1 MELLVWILL
10 ISGVAGAVLPMVP
23 GPILTAVALFLALIS
38 DQINGTLYWF
48 FVVSGI
54 IIFLIDFFMPA
65 YLTKKS
71 GASKRASNG
80 ALIGMIM
87 SLFTGPGLLL
97 GAFIGAFI
105 GEFSMTSDAT
115 KSARASLY
123 AVLGV
128 FTGMAVKLF
137 YTLAMLVLYISHL
150 YL

>member
-1 MELLVWILL
+1 MELLIWILL
-10 ISGVAGAVLPMVP
+10 ILGIAGAILPMVP
-23 GPILTAVALFLALIS
+23 GPILTSVALLLALMS
-38 DQINGTLYWF
+38 DQINGALYWF

-54 IIFLIDFFMPA
+54 MIFLIDFFMPA

-80 ALIGMIM
+80 ALIGMIL
-87 SLFTGPGLLL
+87 SLFTGPGLFL

-105 GEFSMTSDAT
+105 GEFSVTSDAA
-115 KSARASLY
+115 KSARASIY

-128 FTGMAVKLF
+128 FSGMAIKLF
-137 YTLAMLVLYISHL
+137 YTLVMLVLYISQL

>member
-1 MELLVWILL
+1 MELLIWILL

-48 FVVSGI
+48 FIVSGI
-54 IIFLIDFFMPA
+54 MIFLIDFFMPA

-80 ALIGMIM
+80 ALIGMIL
-87 SLFTGPGLLL
+87 SLFTGPGLFL

-115 KSARASLY
+115 KSARASIY

-128 FTGMAVKLF
+128 FSGMAIKLF
-137 YTLAMLVLYISHL
+137 YTLAMFILYISQS

>member
-80 ALIGMIM
+80 ALIGMIL

-105 GEFSMTSDAT
+105 GEFSITSDAT

-137 YTLAMLVLYISHL
+137 YTLAMLILYISQL

>member
-1 MELLVWILL
+1 MELLIWILL
-10 ISGVAGAVLPMVP
+10 ILGIAGAILPMVP
-23 GPILTAVALFLALIS
+23 GPILTGVALLLALMS
-38 DQINGTLYWF
+38 DQINGALYWF

-54 IIFLIDFFMPA
+54 MIFLIDFFMPA

-80 ALIGMIM
+80 ALIGMIL
-87 SLFTGPGLLL
+87 SLFTGPGLFL

-105 GEFSMTSDAT
+105 GEFSVTSDAT
-115 KSARASLY
+115 KSARASIY

-128 FTGMAVKLF
+128 FSGMAIKLF
-137 YTLAMLVLYISHL
+137 YTLAMLVLYISQL

>member
-1 MELLVWILL
+1 MELLIWILL

-80 ALIGMIM
+80 ALIGMIL
-87 SLFTGPGLLL
+87 SLFTGPGLFL

-105 GEFSMTSDAT
+105 GEFSITSDAT

>member
-1 MELLVWILL
+1 MELLIWILL

-54 IIFLIDFFMPA
+54 MIFLIDFFMPA

-80 ALIGMIM
+80 ALIGMIL
-87 SLFTGPGLLL
+87 SLFTGPGLFL
-97 GAFIGAFI
+97 GAFVGAFI

-115 KSARASLY
+115 KSARASIY

-128 FTGMAVKLF
+128 FSGMAIKLF
-137 YTLAMLVLYISHL
+137 YTLAMLILYISQL

>member
-1 MELLVWILL
+1 MELLIWILL

-54 IIFLIDFFMPA
+54 MIFLIDFFMPA

-80 ALIGMIM
+80 ALIGMIL
-87 SLFTGPGLLL
+87 SLFTGPGLFL

-115 KSARASLY
+115 KSARASIY

-128 FTGMAVKLF
+128 FSGMAIKLF
-137 YTLAMLVLYISHL
+137 YTLAMLILYISQL

>member
-1 MELLVWILL
+1 MELLIWILL
-10 ISGVAGAVLPMVP
+10 ILGVAGAILPMVP
-23 GPILTAVALFLALIS
+23 GPILTAVALLLALML
-38 DQINGTLYWF
+38 DQINGALYWF

-54 IIFLIDFFMPA
+54 MIFLIDFFMPA

-80 ALIGMIM
+80 ALIGMIL
-87 SLFTGPGLLL
+87 SLFTGPGLFL

-105 GEFSMTSDAT
+105 GEFSVTSDAT
-115 KSARASLY
+115 KSARASIY

-128 FTGMAVKLF
+128 FSGMAIKLF
-137 YTLAMLVLYISHL
+137 YALAMLVLYISQL

>member
-1 MELLVWILL
+1 MELLIWILL

-80 ALIGMIM
+80 ALIGMIL

-97 GAFIGAFI
+97 GAFIGAFV

-137 YTLAMLVLYISHL
+137 YALAMLVLYISHL

>member
-1 MELLVWILL
+1 MELLIWTLL
-10 ISGVAGAVLPMVP
+10 ILGVAGAILPMVP
-23 GPILTAVALFLALIS
+23 GPILTAVALLLALML
-38 DQINGTLYWF
+38 DQINGALYWF

-54 IIFLIDFFMPA
+54 LIFLIDFFMPA

-80 ALIGMIM
+80 ALIGMIL
-87 SLFTGPGLLL
+87 SLFTGPGLFI

-105 GEFSMTSDAT
+105 GEFSVTSDAT
-115 KSARASLY
+115 KSARASIY

-128 FTGMAVKLF
+128 FSGMAIKLF
-137 YTLAMLVLYISHL
+137 YALAMLVLYISQL

>member
-1 MELLVWILL
+1 MELLIWILL
-10 ISGVAGAVLPMVP
+10 ILGIAGAILPMVP
-23 GPILTAVALFLALIS
+23 GPILTCVALLLALMS
-38 DQINGTLYWF
+38 DQINGALYWF

-54 IIFLIDFFMPA
+54 MIFLIDFFMPA

-80 ALIGMIM
+80 ALIGMIL
-87 SLFTGPGLLL
+87 SLFTGPGLFL

-115 KSARASLY
+115 KSARASIY

-128 FTGMAVKLF
+128 FSGMAIKLF
-137 YTLAMLVLYISHL
+137 YTLAMLVLYISQL

>member
-1 MELLVWILL
+1 MELLIWILL

-48 FVVSGI
+48 FIVRGI
-54 IIFLIDFFMPA
+54 MIFLIDFFMPA

-80 ALIGMIM
+80 ALIGMIL
-87 SLFTGPGLLL
+87 SLFTGPGLFL

-115 KSARASLY
+115 KSARASIY

-128 FTGMAVKLF
+128 FSGMAIKLF
-137 YTLAMLVLYISHL
+137 YTLAMLILYISQL

>member
-1 MELLVWILL
+1 MELLIWILL

-137 YTLAMLVLYISHL
+137 YTLAMLVLYINHL

>member
-1 MELLVWILL
+1 MELLIWILL

-65 YLTKKS
+65 YLTRKS

-80 ALIGMIM
+80 ALIGMIL

>member
-1 MELLVWILL
+1 MELLIWILL

-80 ALIGMIM
+80 ALIGMIL

-128 FTGMAVKLF
+128 FSGMAVKLF
-137 YTLAMLVLYISHL
+137 YTTAMLVLYISHL

>member
-1 MELLVWILL
+1 M

-71 GASKRASNG
+71 GASRRASNG
-80 ALIGMIM
+80 ALIGMIL
-87 SLFTGPGLLL
+87 SLFTGPGLFL

-105 GEFSMTSDAT
+105 GEFSITSDAT

>member
-1 MELLVWILL
+1 M

-48 FVVSGI
+48 FIVSGI
-54 IIFLIDFFMPA
+54 MIFLIDFFMPA

-80 ALIGMIM
+80 ALIGMIL
-87 SLFTGPGLLL
+87 SLFTGPGLFL

-115 KSARASLY
+115 KSARASIY

-128 FTGMAVKLF
+128 FSGMAIKLF
-137 YTLAMLVLYISHL
+137 YTLAMFILYISQS

>member
-38 DQINGTLYWF
+38 EQINGTLYWF

-71 GASKRASNG
+71 GASRRASNG
-80 ALIGMIM
+80 ALIGMIL
-87 SLFTGPGLLL
+87 SLFTGPGLFL

-105 GEFSMTSDAT
+105 GEFSITSDAT

>member
-71 GASKRASNG
+71 GASRRASNG
-80 ALIGMIM
+80 ALIGMIL
-87 SLFTGPGLLL
+87 SLFTGPGLFL

-105 GEFSMTSDAT
+105 GEFSITSDAT

>member
-1 MELLVWILL
+1 MELLIWILL

-128 FTGMAVKLF
+128 FSGMAVKLF
-137 YTLAMLVLYISHL
+137 YTTAMLVLYISHL

>member
-1 MELLVWILL
+1 MELLIWILL

-48 FVVSGI
+48 FIVSGI
-54 IIFLIDFFMPA
+54 MIFLIDFFMPA

-80 ALIGMIM
+80 ALIGMIL

>member
-80 ALIGMIM
+80 ALIGMIL

-137 YTLAMLVLYISHL
+137 YTLAILILYISQL

>member
-1 MELLVWILL
+1 MELLIWILL

-80 ALIGMIM
+80 ALIGMIL

>member
-1 MELLVWILL
+1 M

-54 IIFLIDFFMPA
+54 MIFLIDFFMPA

-80 ALIGMIM
+80 ALIGMIL
-87 SLFTGPGLLL
+87 SLFTGPGLFL

-115 KSARASLY
+115 KSARASIY

-128 FTGMAVKLF
+128 FSGMAIKLF
-137 YTLAMLVLYISHL
+137 YTLAMLILYISQL

>member
-1 MELLVWILL
+1 MELLIWILL

-48 FVVSGI
+48 FIVSGI
-54 IIFLIDFFMPA
+54 MIFLIDFFMPA

-80 ALIGMIM
+80 ALIGMIL
-87 SLFTGPGLLL
+87 SLFTGPGLFL

-105 GEFSMTSDAT
+105 GEFSVTSDAT
-115 KSARASLY
+115 KSARASIY

-128 FTGMAVKLF
+128 FSGMAIKLF
-137 YTLAMLVLYISHL
+137 YTLAMFILYISQS

>member
-1 MELLVWILL
+1 MELLIWILL
-10 ISGVAGAVLPMVP
+10 ILGIAGAILPMVP
-23 GPILTAVALFLALIS
+23 GPILTAVALLLALMS
-38 DQINGTLYWF
+38 GQINGALYWF

-54 IIFLIDFFMPA
+54 MIFLIDFFMPA

-80 ALIGMIM
+80 ALIGMIL
-87 SLFTGPGLLL
+87 SLFTGPGLFL

-105 GEFSMTSDAT
+105 GEFSMNSDAT
-115 KSARASLY
+115 KSARASIY

-128 FTGMAVKLF
+128 FSGMAIKLF
-137 YTLAMLVLYISHL
+137 YTLAMLILYISQL

>member
-1 MELLVWILL
+1 MELLIWILL
-10 ISGVAGAVLPMVP
+10 ILGIAGAILPMVP
-23 GPILTAVALFLALIS
+23 GPILTSVALLLALMS
-38 DQINGTLYWF
+38 DQINGALYWF

-54 IIFLIDFFMPA
+54 MIFLIDFFMPA

-80 ALIGMIM
+80 ALIGMILL
-87 SLFTGPGLLL
+87 LFTGPGLFI

-105 GEFSMTSDAT
+105 GEFSVTTDAA
-115 KSARASLY
+115 KSARASIY

-128 FTGMAVKLF
+128 FSGMAIKLF
-137 YTLAMLVLYISHL
+137 YTLVMLVLYISQL

>member
-48 FVVSGI
+48 IVVSGI

-71 GASKRASNG
+71 GASRRASNG
-80 ALIGMIM
+80 ALTGMIL
-87 SLFTGPGLLL
+87 SLFTGPGLFL

-105 GEFSMTSDAT
+105 GEFSITSDAT

>member
-1 MELLVWILL
+1 MIL
-10 ISGVAGAVLPMVP
+10 GVAGAILPMVP
-23 GPILTAVALFLALIS
+23 GPILTAVALLLALML
-38 DQINGTLYWF
+38 DQINGVLYWF

-54 IIFLIDFFMPA
+54 MIFLIDFFMPA

-80 ALIGMIM
+80 ALIGMIL
-87 SLFTGPGLLL
+87 SLFTGPGLFL

-105 GEFSMTSDAT
+105 GEFSVTSDAT
-115 KSARASLY
+115 KSARASIY

-128 FTGMAVKLF
+128 FSGMAIKLF
-137 YTLAMLVLYISHL
+137 YALAMLVLYISQL

>member
-1 MELLVWILL
+1 MELLIWILL

-48 FVVSGI
+48 FIVSGI
-54 IIFLIDFFMPA
+54 MIFLIDFFMPA

-80 ALIGMIM
+80 ALIGMIL
-87 SLFTGPGLLL
+87 SLFTGPGLFI

-105 GEFSMTSDAT
+105 GEFSVTSDAT
-115 KSARASLY
+115 KSARASIY

-128 FTGMAVKLF
+128 FSGMAIKLF
-137 YTLAMLVLYISHL
+137 YALAMLVLYISQL

>member
-1 MELLVWILL
+1 MELLIWILF

-23 GPILTAVALFLALIS
+23 GPILTALALFLALIS
-38 DQINGTLYWF
+38 DQINGALYWF

-80 ALIGMIM
+80 ALIGMIL

>member
-1 MELLVWILL
+1 M

-54 IIFLIDFFMPA
+54 MIFLIDFFMPA

-80 ALIGMIM
+80 ALIGMIL
-87 SLFTGPGLLL
+87 SLFTGPGLFL
-97 GAFIGAFI
+97 GAFVGAFI

-115 KSARASLY
+115 KSARASIY

-128 FTGMAVKLF
+128 FSGMAIKLF
-137 YTLAMLVLYISHL
+137 YTLAMLILYISQL

>member
-1 MELLVWILL
+1 MELLIWILL
-10 ISGVAGAVLPMVP
+10 ILGVAGAVLPMVP

-71 GASKRASNG
+71 GASRRASNG
-80 ALIGMIM
+80 ALIGMIL
-87 SLFTGPGLLL
+87 SLFTGPGLFI